1 MNINRN
7 DNKLD
12 SMHLEYDQD
21 QQPID
26 DRYSKKN
33 KQYSLQHNQGY
44 RKFRKKGWKD
54 RQILVSNKYQ
64 FLPTHK

>member
-21 QQPID
+21 Q
-26 DRYSKKN
+26 
-33 KQYSLQHNQGY
+33 
-44 RKFRKKGWKD
+44 
-54 RQILVSNKYQ
+54 
-64 FLPTHK
+64 